1 MGLLGREN
9 IAELKA
15 RLNEVE
21 KPWVAFWAALLLL
34 KEPVVV
40 T

>member
-9 IAELKA
+9 TAELKA

-21 KPWVAFWAALLLL
+21 KPWVALWAALLLL
-34 KEPVVV
+34 REPVVV